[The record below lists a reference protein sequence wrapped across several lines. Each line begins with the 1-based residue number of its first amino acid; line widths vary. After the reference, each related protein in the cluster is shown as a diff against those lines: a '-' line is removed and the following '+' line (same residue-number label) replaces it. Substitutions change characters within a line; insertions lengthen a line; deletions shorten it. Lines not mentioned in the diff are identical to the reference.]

1 MKYNLSKMIAT
12 VAIICAT
19 SFFIQYISAEE
30 KLPFDDI
37 STSYAKNEIIHLH
50 SKGIVSGT
58 SETSF
63 SPAQSITRA
72 EFVTVLGRLLNLN
85 PAESPVTSFTDVPK
99 NAWYYGWIQAAVQLE
114 LASGRSST
122 TFAPKEA
129 VTRQEAAVLFARVL
143 KQSNS
148 TTNNQA
154 AFKDGRQ
161 IADWASYSVAVLNK
175 LGLMKGDET
184 GYFRPTD
191 PISRQE
197 MAVLINRVLQNDD
210 WAVELAA
217 KPKENIVIGWQ
228 YGQTRAEYERNILK
242 SNVNTLSPRW
252 YFVEESG
259 YLTDKTETSLV
270 SWAKKNDKQI
280 WAMVGNRSD
289 QEATHRML
297 SSATARNTAVDQLVK
312 VVTKYGLDG
321 LNLDFENVHSDDR
334 AYLTTFVTLL
344 AKKLHEVNAVL
355 SMDVSPDLG
364 TDWTEA
370 FDYSSLGKQVD
381 YMVMMGYDQHY
392 DGVKYP
398 GPNASLPYI
407 TNAINTLLKVVPNDK
422 VILAMP
428 LYNRDWTLK
437 QDGTVASSEY
447 ISLSKQNQII
457 DTYALRPVW
466 NKSLGQYTA
475 SYQSN
480 SVKHSIWL
488 EDSRSLITKYK
499 YVVSKNLAGIAYWY
513 IGGES
518 SDLWTSM
525 RNAER
530 YFNYSFKTDK

>member
-1 MKYNLSKMIAT
+1 M
-12 VAIICAT
+12 
-19 SFFIQYISAEE
+19 QYISAEE
-30 KLPFDDI
+30 RLPFDDI
-37 STSYAKNEIIHLH
+37 RTSYAKNEIIHLH

-58 SETSF
+58 SENSF

-72 EFVTVLGRLLNLN
+72 EFITVLGRLLKLN

-99 NAWYYGWIQAAVQLE
+99 NTWYYGWIQAAVQLE
-114 LASGRSST
+114 LASGRSGT

-129 VTRQEAAVLFARVL
+129 VTRQEAAVMIARVL
-143 KQSNS
+143 KQTNR

-154 AFKDGRQ
+154 AYKDVFQ
-161 IADWASYSVAVLNK
+161 IANWASHSVAVLNK

-184 GYFRPTD
+184 GNFRPTD

-197 MAVLINRVLQNDD
+197 MAVLIDRVLQNDD
-210 WAVELAA
+210 WAAELAA
-217 KPKENIVIGWQ
+217 KPREHIIIGWQ
-228 YGQTRAEYERNILK
+228 YGQTRAEYERNVLK

-252 YFVEESG
+252 YFVEETG

-270 SWAKKNDKQI
+270 SWAKNNDKQI

-297 SSATARNTAVDQLVK
+297 SSVTARNTAVDQLVK

-344 AKKLHEVNAVL
+344 AQKLHEVNAVL

-370 FDYSSLGKQVD
+370 FDYTSLGKQVD

-392 DGVKYP
+392 DGSKYP

-407 TNAINTLLKVVPNDK
+407 QNAINRLLKVVPSNK

-447 ISLSKQNQII
+447 ISLSKQNQVI
-457 DTYALRPVW
+457 DTYSLSPVW

-475 SYQSN
+475 SYKVN
-480 SVKHSIWL
+480 NVNHSIWF
-488 EDSRSLITKYK
+488 EDARSLITKYK
-499 YVVSKNLAGIAYWY
+499 FVVSKNLAGVAYWY

-530 YFNYSFKTDK
+530 YFNYSFETYD